1 MVVVSDEQALRPE
14 TRRRPPVEPGLPI
27 IGVAS
32 QLLRD
37 PYRFLAESA
46 GRHGDVVRL
55 KVPGLRLVLVN
66 HPEHV
71 AHVFSRHADRYGKGR
86 MNTKMADGSS
96 YLGLPLADGE
106 PWRRVRRLLNPMFGQ
121 KRLNEL
127 SILMADAISDRVDT
141 WERWADTGEVV
152 DLDPELSGVT
162 MAVLLRS
169 MFSTD
174 VAESDIDRS
183 VADFRAAGY
192 LGAIKML
199 TAWAPS
205 WLPVTRLP
213 VPVIRRGVGAQRWI
227 TGFID
232 RIIASRRA
240 NPTNSPDLLNML
252 LDARFDDGAPMT
264 DGELRVELFGLLF
277 GGFETTA
284 SALAWTFVLLD
295 RHPLI
300 AERAQREVD
309 ALGDKPVTFGDLP
322 NLKFIR
328 ACFDEAQRLQGG
340 VLFTRE
346 ALVDDEIGGYF
357 IPRGTVVSVSPYAL
371 HHDERF
377 FPDPERFDPDR
388 FLTGDIDKF
397 AFIPFGAGP
406 RHCIGSNMAYIEA
419 QFTIATVLQRYRVQT
434 RPGFEPRHHFHLS
447 TGMKGGCPVR
457 LYRRAAS
464 EPAS

>member
-1 MVVVSDEQALRPE
+1 MVAVSGDATTSPPGPGR
-14 TRRRPPVEPGLPI
+14 TPPVAGGLPV
-27 IGVAS
+27 IGIAP

-37 PYRFLAESA
+37 PYRFLYDAA
-46 GRHGDVVRL
+46 RQHGDVVRL
-55 KVPGLRLVLVN
+55 NVPGLRLVLVN
-66 HPEHV
+66 HPDHV

-106 PWRRVRRLLNPMFGQ
+106 PWKRVRRLLNPMFGQ
-121 KRLNEL
+121 KRLREL
-127 SILMADAISDRVDT
+127 SSLMAEAIDERVGT
-141 WERWADTGEVV
+141 WERHRAGEIVN
-152 DLDPELSGVT
+152 LDPELSGVT

-174 VAESDIDRS
+174 VADDDVDRS

-199 TAWAPS
+199 TAWAPA
-205 WLPVTRLP
+205 WFPLTRLP
-213 VPVIRRGVGAQRWI
+213 LPIVQRGVRAQRGI
-227 TGFID
+227 TEFMN

-240 NPTNSPDLLNML
+240 NPTDASDVLNML
-252 LDARFDDGAPMT
+252 LEARFDDGAPMT
-264 DGELRVELFGLLF
+264 DDELRVELFGLLF

-284 SALAWTFVLLD
+284 SALAWTFALLD
-295 RHPLI
+295 RHPDI
-300 AERAQREVD
+300 AARAVSEVD
-309 ALGDKPVTFGDLP
+309 ALGQRPVTFDDLP
-322 NLKFIR
+322 HLKFVR
-328 ACFDEAQRLQGG
+328 ACFDEAQRIQGG

-346 ALVDDEIGGYF
+346 AVVDDEIGGYR
-357 IPRGTVVSVSPYAL
+357 IRKGTVVAVSPYAL

-377 FPDPERFDPDR
+377 FPQPERFDPDR
-388 FLTGDIDKF
+388 FLTAEIDKF

-419 QFTIATVLQRYRVQT
+419 QFTIATVLQRYRVELE
-434 RPGFEPRHHFHLS
+434 PGFEPRHHFHLS

-457 LYRRAAS
+457 LHRRQVPGS
-464 EPAS
+464 VT